1 MTDSADSADSTTHEE
16 FIATY
21 LTYQISDDSLAHPY
35 AQCPEPN
42 WVMADPVSGPGIV
55 DNMTLTNGHSD
66 HGGAVEVEQQ
76 VEDDYCPECAA
87 LARAAKELSDF
98 GPSYEIRRAQLLREL
113 HDLDTKY
120 KAHVDA
126 LLQGYYT
133 PHHHDPPEL
142 RAQIPP
148 SS

>member
-1 MTDSADSADSTTHEE
+1 MTDSTDSADSAVYED
-16 FIATY
+16 FLATY
-21 LTYQISDDSLAHPY
+21 LTFDIGDDHRANPY
-35 AQCPEPN
+35 AQCPVPD

-55 DNMTLTNGHSD
+55 DDMTPTNGHSD
-66 HGGAVEVEQQ
+66 NDGAVEVEQQ

-98 GPSYEIRRAQLLREL
+98 GPLYEIRRAQLLREL